1 MVAKIKA
8 FWALLPHP
16 IQAAIVGTLTA
27 FVGAIV
33 NVWQA
38 GGSLTLLSLKHY
50 AGSAL
55 VTGITSVYIFYM
67 KPGGTVPA
75 LPPSPVPLQSA
86 SVVSV
91 TERK

>member
-16 IQAAIVGTLTA
+16 IQAAIVGAVMA

-38 GGSLTLLSLKHY
+38 GGSLTFLSLKHY

-55 VTGITSVYIFYM
+55 VTGITSVYVFYM
-67 KPGGTVPA
+67 RPAGTVPA
-75 LPPSPVPLQSA
+75 LPSPSGQSQA
-86 SVVSV
+86 VS
-91 TERK
+91 EQAK